1 MKKFN
6 TENWN
11 RKSQYEFFKDYE
23 DPFFNISFNLDITQI
38 KKTCKEKGHSVLLAL
53 YYFSLK
59 VAHEIPEFRL
69 RHYQNELVEVEN
81 MVMGS
86 TILNDDKSFSYIYFP
101 MEDSWESFEFK
112 SKDILKSHHTNPE
125 FVDKEYDMAVI
136 HGSVL
141 PWIEFT
147 SIKHARRGDEKHKGI
162 PKFVYGKIFEQ
173 GQKNYIPMS
182 VEVHHALMDGWHVA
196 QFIEKL
202 QNYID
207 SI

>member
-6 TENWN
+6 IENWN

-23 DPFFNISFNLDITQI
+23 DPFFNISFNLDITNLKQ
-38 KKTCKEKGHSVLLAL
+38 TCKEKERSVLLAL

-59 VAHEIPEFRL
+59 AAHEIPEFKL
-69 RHYQNELVEVEN
+69 RFYQNELVEVNN

-86 TILNDDKSFSYIYFP
+86 TVLNDDKSFSYIYFP
-101 MEDSWESFEFK
+101 MEDSWESFELESKKLLEYHRSKPDFK
-112 SKDILKSHHTNPE
+112 
-125 FVDKEYDMAVI
+125 DKEYNMAVI

-141 PWIEFT
+141 PWIAFT
-147 SIKHARRGDEKHKGI
+147 AIKHARRGDEKDKGI
-162 PKFVYGKIFEQ
+162 PKFVYGKIFDQ
-173 GQKNYIPMS
+173 SQKIYIPMS

-196 QFIEKL
+196 QFIDKL
-202 QNYID
+202 LNYLN